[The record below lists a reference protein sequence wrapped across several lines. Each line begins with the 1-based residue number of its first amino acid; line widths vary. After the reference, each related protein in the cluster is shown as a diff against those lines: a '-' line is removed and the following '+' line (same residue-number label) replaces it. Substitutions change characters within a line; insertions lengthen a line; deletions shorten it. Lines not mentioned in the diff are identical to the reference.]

1 MKKLTLILGL
11 FLLFSCGN
19 DTERVLLTRKEYNRL
34 KGIKPSEYPK
44 EVTIDEMTWD
54 ITLGSDGHEYCDNG
68 GGNYYI
74 CFHYVDCKLCATR
87 AVKARNKK

>member
-1 MKKLTLILGL
+1 MKNILLISSL

-34 KGIKPSEYPK
+34 KGVKPEYPK
-44 EVTIDEMTWD
+44 EVTIDEMTWE
-54 ITLGSDGHEYCDNG
+54 ITLGSDGHEYCYNS
-68 GGNYYI
+68 GGNAYV